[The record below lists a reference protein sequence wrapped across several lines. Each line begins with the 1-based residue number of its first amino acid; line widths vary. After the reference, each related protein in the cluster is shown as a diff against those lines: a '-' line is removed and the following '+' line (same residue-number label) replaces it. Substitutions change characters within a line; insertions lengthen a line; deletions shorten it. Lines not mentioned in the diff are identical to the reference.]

1 MEVLEIQLRNS
12 LRIVNFGNFT
22 TRYPRFKSSHRQF
35 LFPVNRKK
43 IKKNSKGQQ
52 ADNAL
57 SKIELNDYYL
67 MQ

>member
-1 MEVLEIQLRNS
+1 MEVLEIQ

-43 IKKNSKGQQ
+43 IKKIAEGNRPTMPFQK
-52 ADNAL
+52 
-57 SKIELNDYYL
+57 LN
-67 MQ
+67 